1 MKYILA
7 SQSPRRIELMNYL
20 VKEFD
25 VKVASID
32 EKTITHYLL
41 KDESFPYTT
50 NISDELVKTLAQE
63 KATAIHLKDFVII
76 GSDTLVYSPTL
87 GMLGKPKDSLEAE
100 KMLVALSKE
109 QIHTVHTGVCI
120 RYQNQLIT
128 FSTQAQVQFQPYN
141 SLQHQLILDYI
152 HSGSPFDK
160 AGGYSIGDQGSLL
173 IQEIKG
179 DYYTILGFPISEI
192 YRQLKKAN
200 LL

>member
-50 NISDELVKTLAQE
+50 NIADELVKTLAQE

-173 IQEIKG
+173 IQGIKG